1 MEQEK
6 TSPASAPI
14 VHVVDDQPAMLRML
28 AELIGSIGLR
38 VATYPAAQAFLDQY
52 VPSPCEC
59 LVSDVRMP
67 GIGGLEFQRIL
78 KERGHTVPMI
88 FITGYAEVGTAVEA
102 MKAGAF
108 DYIEKPFVHQTFLEM
123 VQRALEKSRSLYS
136 EQHQARANAARL
148 ALLTPTESR
157 ILKLLATGK
166 SSKEIAEV
174 LGIGS
179 RTVDNHRGRIMEKLH
194 VNSAV
199 ELVLL
204 FTQLKPE

>member
-1 MEQEK
+1 ME
-6 TSPASAPI
+6 TASPSGI
-14 VHVVDDQPAMLRML
+14 VYAVDDQPGMLRML
-28 AELIGSIGLR
+28 SELIDSVGLR
-38 VATYPAAQAFLDQY
+38 IVTYPSANEFLDHY
-52 VPSPCEC
+52 VPAPCEC

-78 KERGHTVPMI
+78 RERGHLIPLI

-108 DYIEKPFVHQTFLEM
+108 DYIEKPFVHQVFIEM
-123 VQRALEKSRSLYS
+123 VQRALEKSRSLYAT
-136 EQHQARANAARL
+136 QAQARANSARL
-148 ALLTPTESR
+148 ALLTPTETR
-157 ILKLLATGK
+157 ILKLLGTGK
-166 SSKEIAEV
+166 SSKEIAEA

-194 VNSAV
+194 VKSAI

-204 FTQLKPE
+204 FSEMRSD